1 MVVELKKSKKPLKQE
16 NKMAEEQIVT
26 EEQYETEVK
35 FYNRYNHGAT
45 AMMRPGLVDMM
56 NDLIDNL
63 YETRYEELYHQNAY
77 REVTGRQVSM
87 PSTELPEEMSH
98 FILNMARGY
107 LLNSGLHF
115 MDVDYSKIPLEIDKI
130 WTTDSKENDY
140 IANHSHFGLVA
151 GVMYLK
157 VPPQVAEFNDEGKF
171 YVHHDEPGFT
181 DVNPLTSIRPKGTDL
196 IIPEEG
202 KMTVF
207 PAWLKHSVSPFYG
220 PGIRRAASFNVIC
233 PEHDQH
239 KYTVVDLEKDFIGKR
254 RKVEEVL
261 KIDTAGGPDAKIQG
275 DGDLS
280 NVNSSEGL
288 KPDTTDSPTAKTQG
302 DENLSKGVST
312 DSLFYDKDNFNA

>member
-1 MVVELKKSKKPLKQE
+1 
-16 NKMAEEQIVT
+16 MAEEQIVT

-302 DENLSKGVST
+302 DGDLSKGVNA

>member
-1 MVVELKKSKKPLKQE
+1 
-16 NKMAEEQIVT
+16 MA

-45 AMMRPGLVDMM
+45 ANMRPGLVDIM
-56 NDLIDNL
+56 NEIIDNL

-87 PSTELPEEMSH
+87 PPSELPEEMSH
-98 FILNMARGY
+98 FILQMSRGY

-115 MDVDYSKIPLEIDKI
+115 MDVDYEKVPLEIDKI

-151 GVMYLK
+151 GVFYLK
-157 VPPQVAEFNDEGKF
+157 IPPQVSEFNDEGKF

-196 IIPEEG
+196 IVPQEG
-202 KMTVF
+202 MFTIF

-220 PGIRRAASFNVIC
+220 PGVRRAVSFNVIC
-233 PEHDQH
+233 PEHEHH
-239 KYTVVDLEKDFIGKR
+239 KYTVVDLEKNFIGKR

>member
-1 MVVELKKSKKPLKQE
+1 
-16 NKMAEEQIVT
+16 MAEEQIVT

-157 VPPQVAEFNDEGKF
+157 VPPQVSEFNDEGKF

-196 IIPEEG
+196 IVPEEG

-288 KPDTTDSPTAKTQG
+288 KPDTTDSPTAKTLG
-302 DENLSKGVST
+302 DGDLSKGVST

>member
-1 MVVELKKSKKPLKQE
+1 
-16 NKMAEEQIVT
+16 MAEEQIVT

>member
-1 MVVELKKSKKPLKQE
+1 
-16 NKMAEEQIVT
+16 
-26 EEQYETEVK
+26 
-35 FYNRYNHGAT
+35 
-45 AMMRPGLVDMM
+45 
-56 NDLIDNL
+56 
-63 YETRYEELYHQNAY
+63 
-77 REVTGRQVSM
+77 
-87 PSTELPEEMSH
+87 
-98 FILNMARGY
+98 MARGY

>member
-1 MVVELKKSKKPLKQE
+1 
-16 NKMAEEQIVT
+16 MAEEQIVT

-196 IIPEEG
+196 IVPEEG

-261 KIDTAGGPDAKIQG
+261 KIDTTGGPDAKIQG

>member
-196 IIPEEG
+196 IVPEEG

-261 KIDTAGGPDAKIQG
+261 KIDTTGGPDAKIQG

>member
-1 MVVELKKSKKPLKQE
+1 
-16 NKMAEEQIVT
+16 MAEEQIVA

-157 VPPQVAEFNDEGKF
+157 VPSQVAEFNDEGKF

-181 DVNPLTSIRPKGTDL
+181 DINPLTSIRPKGTDL

-239 KYTVVDLEKDFIGKR
+239 KYTVVNLEKDFIGKR

-280 NVNSSEGL
+280 NVDSSEGL

-302 DENLSKGVST
+302 DKNLSKGVNV
-312 DSLFYDKDNFNA
+312 DNLFYDKDKFNA

>member
-56 NDLIDNL
+56 NELIDNL

-77 REVTGRQVSM
+77 REVKGRQLSI
-87 PSTELPEEMSH
+87 PTAELPEELSH

-151 GVMYLK
+151 GVFYLK
-157 VPPQVAEFNDEGKF
+157 IPSQVSEFNDEGKF
-171 YVHHDEPGFT
+171 YIHHDEPGFI
-181 DVNPLTSIRPKGTDL
+181 DVNPLTTIRPKGTDL
-196 IIPEEG
+196 IVPEEG

-220 PGIRRAASFNVIC
+220 PGIRRAVSFNVIC